1 LPNSV
6 VALSPIYFAGTNQNL
21 QTNLWWPSSVVSISN
36 NADHESEI
44 VIDDM
49 QSVFLAVRL
58 DKSVA
63 VSEVDLG
70 IQSIV
75 LSENE
80 TVDDGGTGL

>member
-1 LPNSV
+1 M
-6 VALSPIYFAGTNQNL
+6 
-21 QTNLWWPSSVVSISN
+21 
-36 NADHESEI
+36 
-44 VIDDM
+44 IDDM

-75 LSENE
+75 FSENE